1 MVRAMVEKLF
11 YADGFA
17 GISARERLFCKVLAD
32 LGPGAYELG
41 AISEALGVPSS
52 AISSIRTNLIKKG
65 IVFSPSSGKI
75 AFRIPLADRYIR
87 THASFFFNDAARS
100 YMTGLASRAQ

>member
-1 MVRAMVEKLF
+1 VQKLKSPPPQRRSRW
-11 YADGFA
+11 A
-17 GISARERLFCKVLAD
+17 
-32 LGPGAYELG
+32 
-41 AISEALGVPSS
+41 S

-100 YMTGLASRAQ
+100 YMTGLASRA